1 MRAFCS
7 WCWLHVG
14 RRSGRFQRYRA
25 KDPPQVQGN
34 VLRVVEAK
42 QDARPTN
49 RNGPSQRHSSPAQ
62 ARPPTKVQN
71 DECDDLE
78 KMVSCSDYCYTWST
92 FKIHQIGEEA

>member
-1 MRAFCS
+1 MRAFAA
-7 WCWLHVG
+7 VG
-14 RRSGRFQRYRA
+14 CVGSSEVGAGRFQRYRA

-78 KMVSCSDYCYTWST
+78 KMGST